1 MFFHDFFGIDFRIVF
16 FIDFWWKMAP
26 KIVHFIL
33 MRRAFWL
40 PFRDLFRRSIFRCIL
55 VALWLTFGS
64 LLAPFGSL
72 WLPFAPLWLPF
83 GSLWH
88 PLGDLLAPIGS
99 LLAPF
104 GSLLLPLKVHFLTFA
119 ASSPHF
125 GSSLY
130 KFGRKPHK
138 SILPVSF
145 CIEFPFFQQPLSQ
158 RIEEIRRQTDRR

>member
-1 MFFHDFFGIDFRIVF
+1 MYAQRPFFH
-16 FIDFWWKMAP
+16 
-26 KIVHFIL
+26 H
-33 MRRAFWL
+33 
-40 PFRDLFRRSIFRCIL
+40 FRDLFRRSIFGCIL
-55 VALWLTFGS
+55 VALWLPFGS

-104 GSLLLPLKVHFLTFA
+104 GSLLLPLAVHFLTFD
-119 ASSPHF
+119 ASSRHF
-125 GSSLY
+125 GLSLH
-130 KFGRKPHK
+130 KFARNPSK
-138 SILPVSF
+138 SILSVSF
-145 CIEFPFFQQPLSQ
+145 CIEFPFFQQTLSQ